1 MKTPLIVIP
10 SYWKK
15 GDYHSEDTIYDHP
28 TDLLKQSETLSRI
41 LQSLKILTD
50 TYDVLIIG
58 IPTRS
63 SIGEEMD
70 QKLEKI
76 ISLSN
81 QPARTY
87 YFGYEGFENLKG
99 RMSDQSLTEYSDLVS
114 NSGYANV
121 RNLCL
126 LIPHI
131 LNYDI
136 VILIDDDEIITDE
149 NFVRTATEFVGKEI
163 NEKPLG
169 LIVGYYV
176 NADGSILLDE
186 SDTPWWNVFW
196 NKKKIMNR
204 AFQII
209 TNPDQERLVPTPFA
223 FGGNMIIHRDCW
235 EKVPFDP
242 LITRGED
249 MDYLRN
255 TRYFGFETRLDRKLS
270 ILHKPPKSPPST
282 NSKFKQDAIRF
293 LYSKSKL
300 ESLGVDIS
308 EYEPYPG
315 YFLRQT
321 EGKILLTEL
330 LHYIDQNRKELMNL
344 RKPSELVKSVQNIEF
359 YLEEAKMYTKGTEGK
374 YLTFQNRWNNFLK
387 ILKTDILQ
395 DTIVKVISE

>member
-1 MKTPLIVIP
+1 MRTPLIVIP

-15 GDYHSEDTIYDHP
+15 GDNQAEDIIYDHP
-28 TDLLKQSETLSRI
+28 TDLLKQSETLSRT

-50 TYDVLIIG
+50 TYDVLVIG
-58 IPTRS
+58 IPTRP
-63 SIGEEMD
+63 SIGGEMD

-81 QPARTY
+81 LPYRTY
-87 YFGYEGFENLKG
+87 YFGYEDIENLRE
-99 RMSDQSLTEYSDLVS
+99 RMSDQSLTEYFDLVS
-114 NSGYANV
+114 NSGYGNV

-131 LNYDI
+131 LNYNI
-136 VILIDDDEIITDE
+136 AILIDDDEIITSK
-149 NFVRTATEFVGKEI
+149 NFVRTATEFIGKEI
-163 NEKPLG
+163 DGKTLG
-169 LIVGYYV
+169 LIAGYYV

-196 NKKKIMNR
+196 NKKKLMNQ

-209 TNPDQERLVPTPFA
+209 TSPDQERLVPTSFA

-255 TRYFGFETRLDRKLS
+255 ARFFGFETRLDKKLS
-270 ILHKPPKSPPST
+270 ILHKPPKIPPSP
-282 NSKFKQDAIRF
+282 NSKFKQDVIRF

-330 LHYIDQNRKELMNL
+330 LHFINQNKEKLMNL
-344 RKPSELVKSVQNIEF
+344 EKPSELVKSIQNIEF
-359 YLEEAKMYTKGTEGK
+359 YLEEARMYTKDTEGK
-374 YLTFQNRWNNFLK
+374 YLYFQQRWNKFLK

-395 DTIVKVISE
+395 DTIVKVIS